1 MSMYEN
7 SGTSTLLSWDIP
19 PWSVC
24 MSRHACL
31 AITLHTWHGH
41 DCCTHVQPSSDRG
54 TFPHWTHL
62 YSIKTRTAA
71 KKYLWSQWCVSD
83 VKSSIFSQLSEVFF
97 WKCAITIMLQ
107 CVWETGYTEYRTIC
121 KQRRGLHKHISSTL
135 NEWMDETE
143 GENLIVSFYSTHLC
157 LKKSSYS
164 LKNQQ
169 QSIHIN
175 SPPIITPCPFFD
187 LGCNTS
193 RRPLRGRR
201 WVGETLQSQAYRPCL
216 GPGLS

>member
-71 KKYLWSQWCVSD
+71 KKYLWSQGCVSD

-107 CVWETGYTEYRTIC
+107 CVWETGYTEYRIIC
-121 KQRRGLHKHISSTL
+121 KHISSTL
-135 NEWMDETE
+135 KEWMDKTE
-143 GENLIVSFYSTHLC
+143 GENLTVSFYSTHLW

-164 LKNQQ
+164 LKKT
-169 QSIHIN
+169 IN
-175 SPPIITPCPFFD
+175 ISVFSSHLALFLTK
-187 LGCNTS
+187 
-193 RRPLRGRR
+193 
-201 WVGETLQSQAYRPCL
+201 VVTLLAGHWEAADEWEKL
-216 GPGLS
+216 FKVKLIVLV